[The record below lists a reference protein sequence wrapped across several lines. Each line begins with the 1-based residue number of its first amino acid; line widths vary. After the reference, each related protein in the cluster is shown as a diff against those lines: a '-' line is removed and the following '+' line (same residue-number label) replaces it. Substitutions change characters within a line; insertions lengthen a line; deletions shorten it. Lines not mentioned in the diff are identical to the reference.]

1 MSKSR
6 KRRAIGKVRH
16 DGLIRRLVAAD
27 RTPAELAEELDLT
40 LADLAA
46 WAADG
51 RNLSDLER
59 LARLADIRAQMVV
72 SNYRA
77 TAAAQLIRIAASS
90 TESDLA
96 RKACVDLLAADLGA
110 FKNHATTE
118 PQADDDSASA
128 SSSDDVLA
136 TLEKI
141 GQQALD
147 QLRGGVDHSSEA
159 APRR

>member
-1 MSKSR
+1 MSKPR
-6 KRRAIGKVRH
+6 KKTVLGRVRS
-16 DGLIRRLVAAD
+16 DSLIKRMVEAD
-27 RTPAELAEELDLT
+27 CTPAELAEELGISLSE
-40 LADLAA
+40 LAA

-51 RNLSDLER
+51 RNLGAVEQ

-96 RKACVDLLAADLGA
+96 RKACVDLLDADLNAFDPERQRAADA
-110 FKNHATTE
+110 
-118 PQADDDSASA
+118 QDDSNRAA
-128 SSSDDVLA
+128 ADDVLA

-141 GQQALD
+141 GQQALND
-147 QLRGGVDHSSEA
+147 LRGGEEPPNTVA
-159 APRR
+159 VTR